1 MATTKPRITI
11 TLTEVQHRLLNRLSE
26 LQGVSMSSIVVD
38 FLDSVVPVLERV
50 AVVLQQAK
58 DAPESVK
65 KQIRDTAEQ
74 AERDMVPFASE
85 MMGQLD
91 MLVGLAGVGVGG
103 QPEAAPAPTPAK
115 KPASKRG
122 QPPSTNRG
130 VRNPQPK
137 PLKVSR
143 GAASK
148 GVLGSKKK

>member
-1 MATTKPRITI
+1 MPTAKPRITL
-11 TLTEVQHRLLNRLSE
+11 TLTEHQHDLLSRLSA

-65 KQIRDTAEQ
+65 KQLRETAEQ
-74 AERDMVPFASE
+74 AERDMLPFASE

-91 MLVGLAGVGVGG
+91 MLVGLAGAGS
-103 QPEAAPAPTPAK
+103 QPQAARATAK
-115 KPASKRG
+115 PKASAKV

-130 VRNPQPK
+130 VRNPQGKTRK
-137 PLKVSR
+137 PST

-148 GVLGSKKK
+148 AVKGGAKK